1 MLEAVAMIGE
11 IAVNAVEKLGEIKEV
26 ALKEIAEGKEVLT
39 PDFEVIKNES
49 LESLTQ
55 TNAERLAKES
65 ETVQSEYRPLNEAE
79 IKALQEATNMSEA
92 TLEKCSVNEK
102 GDIRLTCINESMADC
117 ENELGVHY
125 VEKVVNINGVE
136 ITIVVPEFPSCFEFT
151 IPDELL
157 LADDESLFK
166 YCTQELLE
174 AIKNDPEIASKF
186 TPKQLEQI
194 ESGAPRISGWTWHHA
209 EECGKMQLVQTKIH
223 ECSRHTGGKSIWG
236 GGRS

>member
-1 MLEAVAMIGE
+1 MLESVAKISE
-11 IAVNAVEKLGEIKEV
+11 TAPKAVEKLGEIKEA
-26 ALKEIAEGKEVLT
+26 ALTEISEEKEVLT

-55 TNAERLAKES
+55 TNEERLPEAS
-65 ETVQSEYRPLNEAE
+65 ETIQSEYRPLNDAE
-79 IKALQEATNMSEA
+79 IKVLQESTKMSEA
-92 TLEKCSVNEK
+92 TLKKCSVNEN
-102 GDIRLTCINESMADC
+102 GDIKLTCINESMAGS
-117 ENELGVHY
+117 ENEIGVHY

-151 IPDELL
+151 IPKELL
-157 LADDESLFK
+157 IADDEALFK
-166 YCTQELLE
+166 YCTQKLLE
-174 AIKNDPEIASKF
+174 AIKNDPELASKF

-209 EECGKMQLVQTKIH
+209 EECGNIQLVQTKIH

>member
-1 MLEAVAMIGE
+1 MIEAVAKIVETAAKAGE
-11 IAVNAVEKLGEIKEV
+11 KVREIKE
-26 ALKEIAEGKEVLT
+26 ASSKEIVEGNKVLT
-39 PDFEVIKNES
+39 PDLEAIKNES
-49 LESLTQ
+49 LESLRQ
-55 TNAERLAKES
+55 TNTEKLAGAS
-65 ETVQSEYRPLNEAE
+65 ETIQSEYRPLTEVE

-92 TLEKCSVNEK
+92 TLKKCSVNEN
-102 GDIRLTCINESMADC
+102 GDIRLTCINESMAGS
-117 ENELGVHY
+117 ENELGVTY

-157 LADDESLFK
+157 LADDEALFK
-166 YCTQELLE
+166 HCTQELLE
-174 AIKNDPEIASKF
+174 AIKNDPELASKF

-209 EECGKMQLVQTKIH
+209 EECGKMQLVETKIH